1 MSREKMCIF
10 AKRPV
15 FTPALD
21 FPEGPVQAVDG
32 PKRELGTGDRNFG
45 SSLRLYHSP
54 VCGCVSHHRLG
65 LPMEETGEIPVLS
78 PSKFLCM
85 RQRESA
91 PGKVFTCVRWSPP
104 CLRGST
110 VIRKAGRCRTM
121 GWQRPQLTP
130 RKPGGSAESI

>member
-21 FPEGPVQAVDG
+21 FPEGPVQAADG
-32 PKRELGTGDRNFG
+32 PKRELGTGDRDFG

-54 VCGCVSHHRLG
+54 ACGCVSHHRLG

-85 RQRESA
+85 RQREGA

-104 CLRGST
+104 CLRREG
-110 VIRKAGRCRTM
+110 AG
-121 GWQRPQLTP
+121 P
-130 RKPGGSAESI
+130 RDGRDHN